1 MQEALLRRGGGD
13 GMKQVF
19 MDVKTGAPLIL
30 DVPAPSCK
38 KGGVVVETLWSA
50 VSAGTERSLLD
61 FGKKGLLAKVKER
74 PDQAKKVLD
83 KIRTDGALTAIKAA
97 FNKLE
102 EPLPL
107 GYSLVGRVLEIGIN
121 AQEFSAG
128 DVVACA
134 GLTAGHAEVVYAPKN
149 LVVKVPEDLQD
160 LRQAAFVALG
170 SIAMQGVRQAANV
183 TLGDWVAVIGLGLVG
198 QLAARILHAAGCRVI
213 GIDLDERTKEDARE
227 YLSAFIKADDES
239 AAAKVH
245 TLTGK
250 GCDAVLISAATSSNQ
265 PVELAAELCRDRATI
280 SMVGVTGMDIPR
292 RPFYEKELTFKLSR
306 SYGPG
311 RYDVNYEE
319 KGVDYPIGYVKWTEK
334 RNMEEFIRLLH
345 QQKISITSLITHE
358 YSIEKAQDAYGLIT
372 ENPNKERYVGV
383 LLSYPPGHEKTERTI
398 PLHKEKRKVEG
409 KIGVGIIGGGNFVRG
424 AILPNMTKI
433 PDYELIGIA
442 TSGSSSSGQV
452 TKKYSFRYAT
462 TDYKQ
467 LLQDPDIDFIII
479 ATPHNTHATL
489 AIEALDAGKHVYT
502 EKPLAINMK
511 QLEEVK
517 SAYERNSQYLFVGFN
532 RRYSPFARFLKEN
545 LETDKYPCMIQYT
558 VNAGAVPD
566 DHWIQDPEVGGGRI
580 IGEVCHFIDFCLYLT
595 GSAPK
600 KTKRTTLGE
609 PNRKSSSDN
618 VNITI
623 GFENGSVANIL
634 YTSAGAKSYP
644 KETVTVF
651 CNSKVGTLDNFKKA
665 NIFSEKGKK
674 TMRKTNQEKGFLEE
688 YELLKKMLLSKSK
701 EKIDFPGVF
710 MVTESAFRISNLQN
724 E

>member
-1 MQEALLRRGGGD
+1 
-13 GMKQVF
+13 MKQVF
-19 MDVKTGAPLIL
+19 MDVKTGTPLIL

-38 KGGVVVETLWSA
+38 KGGVLVETLWSA

-97 FNKLE
+97 FNKLD

-107 GYSLVGRVLEIGIN
+107 GYSLVGRVLEVGTN
-121 AQEFSAG
+121 APEFTPG
-128 DVVACA
+128 DIVACA
-134 GLTAGHAEVVYAPKN
+134 GLTAGHAEVVYVPKN
-149 LVVKVPEDLQD
+149 LVVKVPEDFQD

-170 SIAMQGVRQAANV
+170 AIAMQGVRQASV
-183 TLGDWVAVIGLGLVG
+183 TLGDSVAVIGLGLVG
-198 QLAARILHAAGCRVI
+198 QLAARILHAGGCRVI
-213 GIDLDERTKEDARE
+213 GIDLNERTKEDARQ

-239 AAAKVH
+239 VASKVH

-250 GCDAVLISAATSSNQ
+250 GCDAVLITAATSSNQ
-265 PVELAAELCRDRATI
+265 PVELAAELCRDRGTI

-311 RYDVNYEE
+311 RYDINYEE

-345 QQKISITSLITHE
+345 QQKISITGLITHE

-383 LLSYPPGHEKTERTI
+383 LLGYPQRPEKTERTI
-398 PLHKEKRKVEG
+398 SLHKEKCKVEG

-424 AILPNMTKI
+424 TILPNMTKI

-452 TKKYSFRYAT
+452 TKKYPFRYAT
-462 TDYKQ
+462 TDYKK
-467 LLQDPDIDFIII
+467 LLQDPDIDLIVI
-479 ATPHNTHATL
+479 ATPHNTHAPL

-502 EKPLAINMK
+502 EKPLAINME

-517 SAYERNSQYLFVGFN
+517 AAYERNHQHLFVGFN

-558 VNAGAVPD
+558 VNAGVVPD
-566 DHWIQDPEVGGGRI
+566 DHWIQDPEVGGGRV

-595 GSAPK
+595 ESAPK
-600 KTKRTTLGE
+600 ETKATFLGE
-609 PNRKSSSDN
+609 PNRTSCRDN

-623 GFENGSVANIL
+623 QFENGSVANIL
-634 YTSAGAKSYP
+634 YTSAGTKSYP

-651 CNSKVGTLDNFKKA
+651 CDSKVGTLDNFTKA
-665 NIFSEKGKK
+665 KIFSEKGKK
-674 TMRKTNQEKGFLEE
+674 TMRKANQEKGFLEE
-688 YELLKKMLLSKSK
+688 YNLLKKILLSESK
-701 EKIDFPGVF
+701 EKVDFTEVF
-710 MVTESAFRISNLQN
+710 MVTESTIRISNLQN
-724 E
+724 KTNSLKQDTGGFM